1 MRSLRNVVNRKALS
15 PHLWASFYG
24 FLIYI
29 IFSIILSNI
38 WTSLL
43 IFTFIALALFVVLII
58 IGFVKRRKGENH
70 FYFEI

>member
-1 MRSLRNVVNRKALS
+1 MRLLRNFVDWKALS
-15 PHLWASFYG
+15 PYLWASFYG

-29 IFSIILSNI
+29 IFSIILSNM

-43 IFTFIALALFVVLII
+43 IFTFIALALFVVLTI